1 MGKFLAHSLFLLL
14 AVAVA
19 FLWTN
24 SPTLSLYTLQLIAI
38 FILLFFANHL
48 FFRRQGKGAQKAKPS
63 FPRLNLT
70 IDTVVFTMVVML
82 LVYSTGGLT
91 SPLFFLVYFL
101 MFGLA
106 LLFEP
111 LVTFLL
117 AAAMGLFFLITPSK
131 QEPLTEALQL
141 FSLLL
146 ITPLALFFG
155 SQYLKLL
162 ESEEKIKIL
171 REEGKIMEEQIKK
184 EETDTLLWTTL
195 ELKTGVGEILDQT
208 SELLA
213 DLAHLTLNQKER
225 LLKIRARALEL
236 LKTGQKLKE
245 EVDRTT
251 DEE

>member
-1 MGKFLAHSLFLLL
+1 MGKFLLHSLFLLL
-14 AVAVA
+14 AVVVA
-19 FLWTN
+19 FFWTN

-38 FILLFFANHL
+38 FILLFFANHF
-48 FFRRQGKGAQKAKPS
+48 FFRRQKKSDQKAKTLI
-63 FPRLNLT
+63 PRFNLS
-70 IDTVVFTMVVML
+70 IDAIVFTMVVML

-111 LVTFLL
+111 LVTISLATAIILL
-117 AAAMGLFFLITPSK
+117 FLITPTT
-131 QEPLTEALQL
+131 QEPLTEVLQL
-141 FSLLL
+141 FSLIL

-171 REEGKIMEEQIKK
+171 RQEGKILEEQIKK
-184 EETDTLLWTTL
+184 EETDTLLWTSL
-195 ELKTGVGEILDQT
+195 NLKQGLSEILDEA
-208 SELLA
+208 SNLLS
-213 DLAHLTLNQKER
+213 DLAHLTINQKEK
-225 LLKIRARALEL
+225 LLKIRTRVLEL
-236 LKTGQKLKE
+236 LKTGEKLKE

-251 DEE
+251 DE